1 VRPLFGEGL
10 RERWSIIERAAQAV
24 NARRGARENSAR
36 SPGARGAGAGRDA
49 YKCTVCALGRS
60 GPPWHHPPLCFGPKR
75 LKMRPYVDHERV
87 EALLAPDA
95 RARLPLRFQLVLY
108 LDPFALFKDASQGP
122 AWMRERALA
131 YNRAKRWMLLAYI
144 RRWAVIAGV
153 LLAAIAPTEALAAE
167 RSLAVVLPAA
177 AAAVGFCVAVTV
189 ALVSLAVYLLL
200 GARADRA

>member
-1 VRPLFGEGL
+1 
-10 RERWSIIERAAQAV
+10 
-24 NARRGARENSAR
+24 
-36 SPGARGAGAGRDA
+36 
-49 YKCTVCALGRS
+49 
-60 GPPWHHPPLCFGPKR
+60 
-75 LKMRPYVDHERV
+75 
-87 EALLAPDA
+87 
-95 RARLPLRFQLVLY
+95 
-108 LDPFALFKDASQGP
+108 
-122 AWMRERALA
+122 
-131 YNRAKRWMLLAYI
+131 MLLAYI